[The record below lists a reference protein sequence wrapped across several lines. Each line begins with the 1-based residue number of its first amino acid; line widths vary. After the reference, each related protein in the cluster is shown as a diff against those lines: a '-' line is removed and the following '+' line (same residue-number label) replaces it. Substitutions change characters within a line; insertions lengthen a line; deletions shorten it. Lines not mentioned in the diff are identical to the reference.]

1 MDAARSHRTPSGDVA
16 NEILRAAAALLGEH
30 GPEALTIR
38 RIASVAGV
46 APMSVYNHF
55 GDKGG
60 VVEALFRSGFTALH
74 DAMEA
79 ANAIADPLVALRASG
94 RAYRQFAL
102 DRPAVYQVMFSHVIP
117 EFTPSSDALM
127 DTVSSFS
134 TLVTILERCQEAS
147 IIVGGDANV
156 LAQHLWSMIHGY
168 VALGHAGISK
178 IEVAEDDF
186 EQFLD
191 RTLLGFAVRPTS

>member
-1 MDAARSHRTPSGDVA
+1 MDAARAHRTPSGDVA
-16 NEILRAAAALLGEH
+16 NEILRAAALLLGEQ
-30 GPEALTIR
+30 GPDALTIR

-60 VVEALFRSGFTALH
+60 VVEALFRSGFAALQ

-79 ANAIADPLVALRASG
+79 ANAIADPLEALRAG
-94 RAYRQFAL
+94 GHAYRQFAL
-102 DRPAVYQVMFSHVIP
+102 HHPAVYQVMFSHVIP
-117 EFTPSSDALM
+117 EFTPSDDALL

-134 TLVTILERCQEAS
+134 TLVTILRRCQEAS
-147 IIVGGDANV
+147 IIVDGDTDV

-178 IEVAEDDF
+178 IEAADDDF

-191 RTLLGFAVRPTS
+191 RTLVGFAVRPRS